1 MFVPV
6 ITIALILNSVN
17 ACSDTTNRFLDR
29 SRFLS
34 NFPNNHKLNNVSLI
48 GTIGSATFV
57 RLKHERTQSSNI
69 KQQLKHGVRVLD
81 LGLAAKSNRFALHT
95 GPIDLGLH
103 FDDVIFDVVDF
114 LDRNPREFVIILVRE
129 EYAPAEDVTMDN
141 CKIMGTYVKKSKRIV
156 TNWKL
161 NSIFKKIRGKI
172 LIATQSYG
180 SGFDRCAV
188 NLYGKCLIQNK
199 ECKKSKSVDEI
210 DSKWISILQLQI
222 ATFYKKRQCF
232 INNLYYFGSKHSTDV
247 IANHGYFN
255 SDGECIQPINRRMA
269 KDFVNSHKGLIIV
282 VASFVTQELI
292 DKINFSN
299 FEPSDKKDIN
309 NVMMVITVQ

>member
-6 ITIALILNSVN
+6 ITIVLIVNSVN
-17 ACSDTTNRFLDR
+17 ACSDTTDRFLDR

-34 NFPNNHKLNNVSLI
+34 MFSNNHKLNNVSLI
-48 GTIGSATFV
+48 GTIGSVTYRHF
-57 RLKHERTQSSNI
+57 KYGRTQSLNI

-95 GPIDLGLH
+95 GPIDLGLY
-103 FDDVIFDVVDF
+103 FEDVISDVEDF

-129 EYAPAEDVTMDN
+129 DYAPAEDVTMDN
-141 CKIMGTYVKKSKRIV
+141 CKIMETYVKKSKRIV

-161 NSIFKKIRGKI
+161 KSIFKKIRGKI

-180 SGFDRCAV
+180 SGFDLCAV
-188 NLYGKCLIQNK
+188 NLHGKCLIQNK
-199 ECKKSKSVDEI
+199 ECKKLKSVDEI
-210 DSKWISILQLQI
+210 DSKWNSILKLQI

-232 INNLYYFGSKHSTDV
+232 INNLFYYGSKHSVDV
-247 IANHGYFN
+247 IANHGYVN
-255 SDGECIQPINRRMA
+255 SDGEYIQPINKRMA
-269 KDFVNSHKGLIIV
+269 KDFLNSHKGLVIV
-282 VASFVTQELI
+282 IASFVTQELI

-299 FEPSDKKDIN
+299 FERSDKKDIN
-309 NVMMVITVQ
+309 NVMTIIKV